1 MREDLTTLDAAVSR
15 CSAHRKEMEALSQS
29 RQKERAKLSAPVLV
43 LEAIQIVLSDGAWL
57 KAMEISGSQVTIK
70 GEALSEHEVFE
81 TFERLRGVPFLNDVK
96 VDSTRLIPT
105 SERQTQ
111 EFTVRAIFV
120 GEPLSEKIS

>member
-1 MREDLTTLDAAVSR
+1 
-15 CSAHRKEMEALSQS
+15 
-29 RQKERAKLSAPVLV
+29 
-43 LEAIQIVLSDGAWL
+43 
-57 KAMEISGSQVTIK
+57 VTIK